1 MELLPVAFH
10 DEGAD
15 GTPQIFQTEILSA
28 RRRFVHDSRNE
39 REVMGDT
46 IVQSG
51 LRPYSQ
57 TAWKGCSPQLQSS
70 VVASV
75 QPTPAIFPE
84 R

>member
-28 RRRFVHDSRNE
+28 RRRFVHDSRHE

-46 IVQSG
+46 IVRSG

-57 TAWKGCSPQLQSS
+57 KAWKGCSPKLHSS

-75 QPTPAIFPE
+75 RSTPTIFPK